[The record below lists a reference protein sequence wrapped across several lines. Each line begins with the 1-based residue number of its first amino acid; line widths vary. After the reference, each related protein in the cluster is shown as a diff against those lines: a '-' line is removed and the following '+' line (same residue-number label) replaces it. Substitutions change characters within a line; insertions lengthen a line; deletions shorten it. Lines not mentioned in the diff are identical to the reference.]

1 MDQDAAHELNA
12 ADSDVVTAVAQK
24 LKEIREARRVPQHG
38 LAERLSVSPKTV
50 GRWENGQLPR
60 RPGIAL
66 WELASALETDLA
78 LVVEEVTERPS
89 SNGKDA
95 ALSQSGFVRQ
105 VDLMIGELSD
115 AVAERRELTA
125 DFKTMLILNLR
136 YLRNQ
141 LVAMR
146 GKARG
151 YAAGDSRDRGGARL
165 RGRWVSCRLAVRP
178 GTEWLAAGPRRD

>member
-50 GRWENGQLPR
+50 GRWGNGRLPR

-125 DFKTMLILNLR
+125 DFKTMLILNPNPPKR
-136 YLRNQ
+136 
-141 LVAMR
+141 
-146 GKARG
+146 
-151 YAAGDSRDRGGARL
+151 
-165 RGRWVSCRLAVRP
+165 
-178 GTEWLAAGPRRD
+178 